1 MGKEEFEEYL
11 AQQNDAVDETQRID
25 WNTRKTEWL
34 RQLQKFYEQ
43 IEDYLANYKNK
54 GVSFEFENKGI
65 SEDPIGSYD
74 ARRMLVNIKGQE
86 VEFDP
91 VGTNLIG
98 ARGRVDMNGRR
109 GTVRFVL
116 VGKTSTRP
124 SVRVSLADASKG
136 SRTEIAS
143 KDSEIEWSWKIATP
157 PPRIEY
163 LELNQES
170 FLDSLLEV
178 INV

>member
-1 MGKEEFEEYL
+1 
-11 AQQNDAVDETQRID
+11 
-25 WNTRKTEWL
+25 
-34 RQLQKFYEQ
+34 
-43 IEDYLANYKNK
+43 
-54 GVSFEFENKGI
+54 
-65 SEDPIGSYD
+65 
-74 ARRMLVNIKGQE
+74 MLVNIKGQE
-86 VEFDP
+86 VELDP
-91 VGTNLIG
+91 IGTNLIG
-98 ARGRVDMNGRR
+98 ARGRADMHGRR

-116 VGKTSTRP
+116 VGKTSSRP
-124 SVRVSLADASKG
+124 NVRVSLADASKG